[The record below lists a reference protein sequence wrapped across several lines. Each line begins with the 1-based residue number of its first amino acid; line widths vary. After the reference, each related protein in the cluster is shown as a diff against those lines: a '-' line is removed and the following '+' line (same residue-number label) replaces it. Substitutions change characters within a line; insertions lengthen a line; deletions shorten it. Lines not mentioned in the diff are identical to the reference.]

1 MNPFPLHV
9 LICVVYFITVVFCR
23 KGISKMKSI
32 FIVRVMSLMAVGLSL
47 FMGAAN
53 AAVDSNKEVIG
64 IMDLKAEGDLK
75 SASGILSDRLRAELF
90 NTGRFAVMERGEM
103 DAILKE
109 QGFQQSG
116 VCDDKACMVEIGQLL
131 GASKMVAGSIGMLG
145 TVYLINLRIID
156 VSTGKLVDTYS
167 GECRCRIEDLG
178 GAMKTA
184 ADRLAG
190 GAKTAPQA
198 IAQSAAPVAAPQPAP
213 QAVQET
219 AVETASDKPVRAM
232 HHWTLGLFWT
242 AHGADP
248 EFNNVMSTYENPPIF
263 HNYQLV
269 QESGEVNLTT
279 FKGGGLYLCR
289 KLTSHIALRIS
300 GLSTASSGIGG
311 YRLQPA
317 PHNTHLFSGGNIT
330 IETDVRNSLFAVGGR
345 ASWHFNR
352 LHPYAGIDLLMFSSS
367 YSFSAA
373 GQFDGYDTLGIRH
386 QGKIDAHVDLDHS
399 GPGFGVNVGA
409 VLQLTRRFGIEL
421 QVAFTRLELSGY
433 EGTGNLAKLDNV
445 LAGDVVSD
453 GETNY
458 TLSMGQNNSG
468 GEVYFFEKTSPS
480 FLSQPIADR
489 VLNKEQSSVDFSG
502 PSASLGL
509 NIFF

>member
-1 MNPFPLHV
+1 MGAMNPFPLHV

-178 GAMKTA
+178 GAMKTLPAGQKQLRRPLLNPLLPWQRPSLRRRLFRKPQWKPLLTSPCVQCTTGHWDSFGQRMGLILNSTMSCPHTRILPYFIIISWYRKA
-184 ADRLAG
+184 ARSTLPRLRAAG
-190 GAKTAPQA
+190 
-198 IAQSAAPVAAPQPAP
+198 
-213 QAVQET
+213 
-219 AVETASDKPVRAM
+219 
-232 HHWTLGLFWT
+232 
-242 AHGADP
+242 
-248 EFNNVMSTYENPPIF
+248 STF
-263 HNYQLV
+263 A
-269 QESGEVNLTT
+269 VNLP
-279 FKGGGLYLCR
+279 
-289 KLTSHIALRIS
+289 RI
-300 GLSTASSGIGG
+300 
-311 YRLQPA
+311 
-317 PHNTHLFSGGNIT
+317 
-330 IETDVRNSLFAVGGR
+330 
-345 ASWHFNR
+345 
-352 LHPYAGIDLLMFSSS
+352 
-367 YSFSAA
+367 
-373 GQFDGYDTLGIRH
+373 
-386 QGKIDAHVDLDHS
+386 
-399 GPGFGVNVGA
+399 
-409 VLQLTRRFGIEL
+409 
-421 QVAFTRLELSGY
+421 
-433 EGTGNLAKLDNV
+433 
-445 LAGDVVSD
+445 
-453 GETNY
+453 
-458 TLSMGQNNSG
+458 
-468 GEVYFFEKTSPS
+468 
-480 FLSQPIADR
+480 
-489 VLNKEQSSVDFSG
+489 
-502 PSASLGL
+502 
-509 NIFF
+509 